1 MSVAQLLSGTPA
13 VLGIQVPQERVTGL
27 LGGGSDVS
35 ARLQAIEAQLVQI
48 SAQISQIDAY
58 LRALNEA
65 IALEARPGETAAPGY
80 P

>member
-1 MSVAQLLSGTPA
+1 MSLAQILSGTPA
-13 VLGIQVPQERVTGL
+13 VLAIQVPQERVTGL
-27 LGGGSDVS
+27 IGGSDVS

-48 SAQISQIDAY
+48 SAQISQMDAY

-65 IALEARPGETAAPGY
+65 IALEARPGEAVAPSY